1 MYDSAIH
8 KLVHRDF
15 DFSTT
20 KDQLMETNQL
30 TSFAEEHATSVPP
43 ATGSSQINVGTG
55 ERIASVVGGT
65 ALGIYAAKNFN
76 TVGGKI
82 AGIVGI
88 LLLKRGTTGYCEVNN
103 AIGRNTAHKKARAME
118 VRATHTINKS
128 REEVFAFW
136 RNFQNLP
143 TFMKHL
149 QKVEVLD
156 DVRSKWTAKLPGGVG
171 SITWEAVIDDEVQ
184 NSYISW
190 SSLPG
195 STIDNAGE
203 VRFSDAPDGATIM
216 HASISYRLPVG
227 DAGGIAGKL
236 FNPIVE
242 RMIKHDIKR
251 FKSLLETGEIFTNKS
266 GSARSLQALDTFVE

>member
-1 MYDSAIH
+1 
-8 KLVHRDF
+8 
-15 DFSTT
+15 
-20 KDQLMETNQL
+20 METNL
-30 TSFAEEHATSVPP
+30 ITSFAENNASSVPP
-43 ATGSSQINVGTG
+43 ATGSSRINVGTG

-82 AGIVGI
+82 AGIASI

-103 AIGRNTAHKKARAME
+103 AVGRNTAHKKARAME

-128 REEVFAFW
+128 RDEVYAFW

-143 TFMKHL
+143 TFMKHID
-149 QKVEVLD
+149 KVEVLD
-156 DVRSKWTAKLPGGVG
+156 DLRSKWTATLPGGVG
-171 SITWEAVIDDEVQ
+171 SISWDAVIDDEEL
-184 NSYISW
+184 NSFISW

-203 VRFSDAPDGATIM
+203 VRFSDAADGATII
-216 HASISYRLPVG
+216 HAKISYRLPAG
-227 DAGGIAGKL
+227 DAGSVAGKL

-242 RMIKHDIKR
+242 RMIRHDIRR

-266 GSARSLQALDTFVE
+266 GSAKSLQALDTFVE